1 LPDLWRQLPEYL
13 EHPLY
18 SCYDATVL
26 EAVARALE
34 AVARALEAVAR
45 ALEAVA
51 RVQNPLVKV
60 EYSSY

>member
-13 EHPLY
+13 EHPPY
-18 SCYDATVL
+18 SYYNTRVL
-26 EAVARALE
+26 EAVARD
-34 AVARALEAVAR
+34 LEAVAR

-51 RVQNPLVKV
+51 RVQNPSVKV

>member
-13 EHPLY
+13 EHAPY
-18 SCYDATVL
+18 SCHNTRVLEAVARDL

-34 AVARALEAVAR
+34 AVARAV
-45 ALEAVA
+45 EAVA
-51 RVQNPLVKV
+51 RVQNPSVKV